1 MPGSG
6 LVDYAS
12 RRNPGDCLQASD
24 VGDSALIK
32 PSLTN
37 SQRILFSLLYRGQ
50 LPHIALFDEYHKCL
64 SEALNILEDNGA
76 APILPDGRVGGN
88 ACAVVHA
95 SLSPPTALLTTKSG
109 KQARA
114 HLLKSDIA
122 YVNKFDTNSWQCE
135 YYSSSENIKP
145 TSDTSLYWACLIR
158 APDMFQWSEKPGFA
172 MHGHVVGDDDICEK
186 LGIPVSEKE
195 TRFSTREDMD
205 AMMSLLSKWSYPQFK
220 VFVRRGHGFF
230 ILGKDAEDVFEVYEN
245 KVKGKLTKVIGSET

>member
-1 MPGSG
+1 MT
-6 LVDYAS
+6 
-12 RRNPGDCLQASD
+12 
-24 VGDSALIK
+24 DSASTK
-32 PSLTN
+32 SSLTT
-37 SQRILFSLLYRGQ
+37 SQRILFSLIYRGR
-50 LPHIALFDEYHKCL
+50 LPHISLFDEYHKCL

-76 APILPDGRVGGN
+76 APVLPDGRVGGN
-88 ACAVVHA
+88 ACAVVPTSF
-95 SLSPPTALLTTKSG
+95 SLSLPAALLTTKSG
-109 KQARA
+109 KLARA
-114 HLLKSDIA
+114 NLLKSDIA

-230 ILGKDAEDVFEVYEN
+230 ILGKDAKDVFEIYEN
-245 KVKGKLTKVIGSET
+245 KVKGKLTKIYFDFRPGNVELEDQGANYQ